1 MRARRDLS
9 FGQQYVSG
17 CPFPSNRR
25 KEQDYHSDRKP
36 FRLFS
41 NKCRADPAV
50 IRAIFVEISDA
61 KYRAAD
67 DAEHERHL
75 MRSKGRYMMRSTG
88 QHVL

>member
-25 KEQDYHSDRKP
+25 KEQDYRSDLKL
-36 FRLFS
+36 FGLFS
-41 NKCRADPAV
+41 NKCRADSVV
-50 IRAIFVEISDA
+50 IRAFFAEISDA

-67 DAEHERHL
+67 DAEYERH
-75 MRSKGRYMMRSTG
+75 MMRSTG
-88 QHVL
+88 